1 MKSILNEINELGYFV
16 IAEIGMNHDG
26 SLGNAMRLIEEAK
39 NAGVNAVKFQL
50 HISEEESLKNAPKP
64 PYFKREERFEYF
76 RRTGFTN
83 NQWKKLKDLTHEL
96 GMYFIVS
103 PFSHKAVE
111 ILEEIN
117 IDAFKIASGETTNI
131 PLLEFIET
139 KNKPV
144 LVSTGMSNWEEI
156 QNAIGALKKNI
167 IVLFQCS
174 SQYPCLANNVG
185 LNVITE
191 MSEKFKEIVIG
202 YSDHTLSNNSSIGAF
217 IAGAKVFEKHFTL
230 SKKMYGADARFS
242 FEPKEMAD
250 YVSGIKFISDVLKSP
265 IDKDNLIKYKEM
277 KKIFEKSI
285 VARNDLLKGHIL
297 KYEDLDFKKPGDG
310 VRADKY
316 KEIIGKKLNKNLQKN
331 DKILFE
337 FFEA

>member
-1 MKSILNEINELGYFV
+1 
-16 IAEIGMNHDG
+16 
-26 SLGNAMRLIEEAK
+26 
-39 NAGVNAVKFQL
+39 
-50 HISEEESLKNAPKP
+50 
-64 PYFKREERFEYF
+64 
-76 RRTGFTN
+76 
-83 NQWKKLKDLTHEL
+83 
-96 GMYFIVS
+96 
-103 PFSHKAVE
+103 
-111 ILEEIN
+111 
-117 IDAFKIASGETTNI
+117 
-131 PLLEFIET
+131 
-139 KNKPV
+139 V

-156 QNAIGALKKNI
+156 QNAVGALKKNI

-191 MSEKFKEIVIG
+191 MSEKFKEIIIG
-202 YSDHTLSNNSSIGAF
+202 YSDHTLSNNSSIGAL

-242 FEPKEMAD
+242 FEPGEMAD
-250 YVSGIKFISDVLKSP
+250 YVSGIKFISDVLKNP
-265 IDKDNLIKYKEM
+265 IDKDNIIKYKEM
-277 KKIFEKSI
+277 KKVFEKSI

-316 KEIIGKKLNKNLQKN
+316 KEIIGKKLSKNLQKD

-337 FFEA
+337 FFEV